1 MDAEAFQ
8 ARTLRRA
15 LYPHCAN
22 ESAGINPDA
31 AEIREIAE
39 FAEFHAVF
47 VASPRANFARMR
59 ERGLTLRAKTIYHN
73 EIA

>member
-22 ESAGINPDA
+22 ENAGFNPDA
-31 AEIREIAE
+31 AEIREIDE
-39 FAEFHAVF
+39 FADFHAVS
-47 VASPRANFARMR
+47 VAAPRANFARMR
-59 ERGLTLRAKTIYHN
+59 ERGLTLRTKTIYHN
-73 EIA
+73 ETA